1 MSVTFRLSKTPY
13 VRKEEVFDKESF
25 WFDVPEDGWTEIN
38 MSNINAR
45 AILDLLGIES
55 YDLCGAIS
63 VASCKDLIDKL
74 DSIKD
79 QFTSNSVRFGNIYLQ
94 GRSEDYVLDRVESFK
109 RLFNHAIETN
119 DEVIFS

>member
-13 VRKEEVFDKESF
+13 VRKEEVFDNESF
-25 WFDVPEDGWTEIN
+25 WSDFPEDGWTEIN
-38 MSNINAR
+38 MSNINAC

-55 YDLCGAIS
+55 YDLCGTIS
-63 VASCKDLIDKL
+63 VTSCKGLIGKL

-79 QFTSNSVRFGNIYLQ
+79 QFASSSMMLGNIYLQ
-94 GRSEDYVLDRVESFK
+94 GRSEEYVLDRVESFK